1 LTSVDVRAAC
11 EKEPVVDNSITHV
24 ALDAHKAKHQGAV
37 LYPDTDGARPEEFTV
52 YNEPARVRRMVERIV
67 RKAPGRV
74 LFCYEAGVCGFAL
87 QRQIVA
93 AGAACMVIA
102 PSLVPIRPGER
113 VKTDRR
119 DARKLV
125 RLLRQ
130 GALVEVRPP
139 SEAEESVRELCR
151 CREAAQGDLNRTR
164 HRLSK
169 FLLRRGLAWHEGN
182 QWTQRHMR
190 WVRGVKLEQACDK
203 EVLVNYLSELDHRE
217 QRVSELVASVG
228 SVAQTEPYRQAVG
241 WLRCF
246 HGIDTITAM
255 TWLSELHG
263 FARFGTPRS
272 LMAFVGVVPS
282 EDSSGARQ
290 RKGGITKAGNGR
302 VRRALTETAWQYA
315 RSGVAGKPLRRR
327 RKNQPAW
334 VIQIACKAHRRL
346 HKRYWHLVHRG
357 KTPCTAAMAI
367 GRELVGFVWS
377 VLRWVGTD
385 GPPWAT
391 AAT

>member
-1 LTSVDVRAAC
+1 M
-11 EKEPVVDNSITHV
+11 DNSITHV
-24 ALDAHKAKHQGAV
+24 ALDAHKADHKVAA
-37 LYPDTDGARPEEFTV
+37 LYPDTDGGQPEEFTV
-52 YNEPARVRRMVERIV
+52 PNEPAKIRRMVERIV

-87 QRQIVA
+87 QRQILA
-93 AGAACMVIA
+93 AGAECMVIA
-102 PSLVPIRPGER
+102 PSLVPIRPGDR
-113 VKTDRR
+113 IKTDRR

-151 CREAAQGDLNRTR
+151 CREVARADLNRTR

-169 FLLRRGLAWHEGN
+169 FLLRRGLAWHEGR
-182 QWTQRHMR
+182 QWTQRHMT
-190 WVRGVKLEQACDK
+190 WVRGVDLEQACDK
-203 EVLVNYLSELDHRE
+203 EVLANYVSELDGREKRLSELE
-217 QRVSELVASVG
+217 ASVG

-272 LMAFVGVVPS
+272 VMAFLGVVPS
-282 EDSSGARQ
+282 ENSSGAKQ
-290 RKGGITKAGNGR
+290 RKGGITKSGNGR
-302 VRRALTETAWQYA
+302 VRRAMTETAWHYR
-315 RSGVAGKPLRRR
+315 RSGVASKPLRRR
-327 RKNQPAW
+327 RENQPAW
-334 VIQIACKAHRRL
+334 VVQIASKAQRRL
-346 HKRYWHLVHRG
+346 HKRYWHLVNRG
-357 KTPCTAAMAI
+357 KTPCTATMAVA
-367 GRELVGFVWS
+367 RELVGFLWS
-377 VLRWVGTD
+377 VVRWVGTD
-385 GPPWAT
+385 GPPEAAGT
-391 AAT
+391 AAAT